1 MEKDKEVK
9 KPTAKKW
16 VATIEFRDSSDFNK
30 VYKVGEEVE
39 YTAKR
44 EELKLIELK

>member
-1 MEKDKEVK
+1 MAEDKEKEVK
-9 KPTAKKW
+9 KPKKW

-39 YTAKR
+39 YTPRR